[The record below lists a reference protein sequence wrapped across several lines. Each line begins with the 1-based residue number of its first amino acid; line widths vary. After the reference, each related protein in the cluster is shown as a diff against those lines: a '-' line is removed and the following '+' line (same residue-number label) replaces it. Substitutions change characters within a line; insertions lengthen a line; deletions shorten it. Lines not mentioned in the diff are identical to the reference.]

1 MKRYSAKEL
10 AIGTE
15 VELEHTSDRAVARRI
30 AKDHLDEDPKYYSHL
45 AECGMLHNPT
55 LAPQKE
61 NGVRAIFW
69 EDRWIPL
76 KKNQY
81 HEDFAA
87 GLGRSLPSMFRDGA
101 ITQWDGIFNLNKL
114 TKRTQRIIAD
124 RLIDVPVIGID
135 RIEIY
140 TNSANPH
147 EERYFGIV
155 PIEQAMTADYSIHG
169 TEQVMT
175 PNSWN
180 QYIRGEYWYYDGQL
194 YDADS
199 NVGKG
204 HEQVAQDLIL
214 DMDQMRAV
222 AERWY
227 SAKGVPLPDWLDDE
241 TEPSEALHRLFHGR
255 KPLLLTEHE
264 WEQAWTEALGK
275 KWFDLWRK
283 VETSGR
289 FLQGDDEDSF
299 SMELLRRG
307 AIRIIEGYVE
317 VWKLD
322 KQTLANAQDALWEIM
337 QAWSEEPSGKIA
349 LEEVHPERRSV
360 HIDLAEFLDAKS
372 PKQVWDAQSY
382 QRNASGHYVWV
393 VDSKSM
399 PVIGE
404 GPYGPFSLDKAEA
417 FARIGAQY
425 GARGRVVSKGL
436 DPESRSFDVVRVYLP
451 GGR

>member
-15 VELEHTSDRAVARRI
+15 VELEHTSDRAIARRI

-69 EDRWIPL
+69 EDRWVPL

-87 GLGRSLPSMFRDGA
+87 ELGRSLPSLFRDGA

-140 TNSANPH
+140 TNSAEPH
-147 EERYFGIV
+147 EERYYGTV
-155 PIEQAMTADYSIHG
+155 PLEQAMTADYPIHG
-169 TEQVMT
+169 PEQAMT
-175 PNSWN
+175 PNGWN
-180 QYIRGEYWYYDGQL
+180 EY
-194 YDADS
+194 
-199 NVGKG
+199 
-204 HEQVAQDLIL
+204 
-214 DMDQMRAV
+214 
-222 AERWY
+222 
-227 SAKGVPLPDWLDDE
+227 
-241 TEPSEALHRLFHGR
+241 
-255 KPLLLTEHE
+255 
-264 WEQAWTEALGK
+264 
-275 KWFDLWRK
+275 
-283 VETSGR
+283 
-289 FLQGDDEDSF
+289 SF
-299 SMELLRRG
+299 
-307 AIRIIEGYVE
+307 
-317 VWKLD
+317 
-322 KQTLANAQDALWEIM
+322 
-337 QAWSEEPSGKIA
+337 
-349 LEEVHPERRSV
+349 
-360 HIDLAEFLDAKS
+360 
-372 PKQVWDAQSY
+372 
-382 QRNASGHYVWV
+382 GHYVWV

-404 GPYGPFSLDKAEA
+404 GPYGPFSLDKPEA
-417 FARIGAQY
+417 FARIGAQH

-451 GGR
+451 SKR